1 MPLNKSRMDHAIVVY
16 NQRMYALGG
25 KNSLGLVHS
34 IEKYNPDLN
43 MWLVIKT
50 NFEMRLGMNLCRGA
64 SRGVCKEE
72 ETVFI
77 VGGLDTNSR
86 ETKNVKTISVKSP
99 EFNDGI
105 LASMLEERIFPAI
118 AIL

>member
-1 MPLNKSRMDHAIVVY
+1 MNHAVVVY
-16 NQRMYALGG
+16 NQRMYTFGG

-64 SRGVCKEE
+64 ARSDCEE

-77 VGGLDTNSR
+77 VGGLDTTNR
-86 ETKNVKTISVKSP
+86 ETKNVQTISVKSP
-99 EFNDGI
+99 DFNYSI
-105 LASMLEERIFPAI
+105 LASMLEERTFPAI
-118 AIL
+118 AIM